1 MQNQWPNDHYS
12 GPPAPNTHPSFLAQG
27 HPIEGHPGGHP
38 LNRISALPGDSW
50 PSNSLPGESETARV
64 NRLSSFPIDIQFS
77 GVPQQFSVPTSAPRG
92 PSSHGPPPPPIH
104 PNDQR
109 RVLGRSYQSASPGG
123 SQLYSSSA
131 RPPCPPNCTC
141 RFTAESQRNLQSI
154 PSPQPGQPC
163 HSQQAP
169 FNSLGASPAPL
180 SVPSDPSGQGKSL
193 PKGAPSAPKRTTPAA
208 KQTLVTKKTAAAAK
222 KTTTPRASKTT
233 TAAGE
238 FPAKPPQGRSS
249 KKKPPP
255 SLTSSGPNKRQRTD
269 LNDQSPMPDGYEDS
283 DEEPADKE
291 GRTPLSPELVASF
304 ADEPLDRLRVRA
316 AEHGEYL
323 RLTVKD
329 KLELD
334 EAYCTF
340 QRSVLLI
347 TIKNKLHTGPVLSYM
362 SNQNRARGTT
372 NFNYFCKY
380 DEVAGPIHR
389 DSSMPFGDRMVIC
402 GELWDKLGQDGRD
415 KWKDDD
421 FLDTIA
427 AKKIADD
434 EAVPLPQ
441 RNRPRD
447 RLKLTAWTRK
457 IKRELRQLSHSHQVE
472 GFVVLASRDPDR
484 RHLIAGGSQMA
495 EEFLDMKSSRTDKAH
510 LFYMFV
516 NGQQSVKN
524 LTGKYPTPAS
534 KKRPRGQDGD
544 GEDCQFDLGSRKA
557 NRAAVRAKLRSAIYK
572 ATHGVWTKGWPG
584 TSTEP
589 TLRAL
594 GVTLQI
600 QANDMMVTARDF
612 CAKPSSMPVGQTQ
625 RILTAF
631 GKGWFRLLGPPA
643 PEADEDGFTV
653 VGGTLSDDESPSPGQ
668 AVRKGQSGKKLVKAF
683 PKDSVSHNVVGVIR
697 RERSYTPSDG
707 DSPAPNLNEIPPA
720 GTPGSSESGSHL
732 PLNPEVTL
740 TMSSHQTLSDSR
752 PNPPS
757 VRPQRSCVV
766 SSALNRS
773 HDVSDG
779 ACSPKHNR
787 QELDQSD
794 ESDESDESDN
804 AAKGQY
810 YQRIS
815 ISDDSDS
822 DDDY

>member
-77 GVPQQFSVPTSAPRG
+77 GVPQQFSVPTSAP
-92 PSSHGPPPPPIH
+92 P
-104 PNDQR
+104 
-109 RVLGRSYQSASPGG
+109 SPGG

-208 KQTLVTKKTAAAAK
+208 KQTSVTKKTAAAAK

-269 LNDQSPMPDGYEDS
+269 LNDQLPMPDGYEDS

-304 ADEPLDRLRVRA
+304 ADEPLDRLRVCA

-495 EEFLDMKSSRTDKAH
+495 EEFLDMKSLRTDKAH

-544 GEDCQFDLGSRKA
+544 GEDCQFDLGYRKA
-557 NRAAVRAKLRSAIYK
+557 NRAAVCAKLRSAIYK

-757 VRPQRSCVV
+757 VRPQRSCVT
-766 SSALNRS
+766 S
-773 HDVSDG
+773 
-779 ACSPKHNR
+779 
-787 QELDQSD
+787 QSD
-794 ESDESDESDN
+794 ESDKSDESDN